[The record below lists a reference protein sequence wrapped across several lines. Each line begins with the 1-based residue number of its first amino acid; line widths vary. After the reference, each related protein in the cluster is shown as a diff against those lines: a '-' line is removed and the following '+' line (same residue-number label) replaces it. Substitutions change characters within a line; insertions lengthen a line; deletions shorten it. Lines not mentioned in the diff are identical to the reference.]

1 MCEGCVCLG
10 RGLCAPSH
18 TAGPAGGCGDFLP
31 KVTQGSF
38 GWGCFRSWWCFC
50 SVAFW
55 HHGTARCAL
64 GAPCGAFG
72 SGCRGPRGLG
82 TGGARG
88 SCLQPSAE
96 QLLLWRVTARALAA
110 FPAPRWG
117 PASRPSV
124 STKFLLISC
133 PRTHPVL
140 SCSALPPGDV
150 AQPKIREVSKQG
162 TQLITT
168 SLLGAARLTPT
179 DFIRRLNLI
188 AAR

>member
-1 MCEGCVCLG
+1 MVGGVFVRGGVFVPLQAGCEMWGVGCKVPGLPLEGGTDLG
-10 RGLCAPSH
+10 LA
-18 TAGPAGGCGDFLP
+18 A
-31 KVTQGSF
+31 
-38 GWGCFRSWWCFC
+38 
-50 SVAFW
+50 AFW
-55 HHGTARCAL
+55 HRGTARCAL
-64 GAPCGAFG
+64 GAPCS
-72 SGCRGPRGLG
+72 SGCRGPRRLG

-88 SCLQPSAE
+88 SCLQSSAE
-96 QLLLWRVTARALAA
+96 QLLLWRVAAWALAA
-110 FPAPRWG
+110 FPAPCWG
-117 PASRPSV
+117 TASRPSV

-133 PRTHPVL
+133 PRTHPAL
-140 SCSALPPGDV
+140 SCSALPPADV